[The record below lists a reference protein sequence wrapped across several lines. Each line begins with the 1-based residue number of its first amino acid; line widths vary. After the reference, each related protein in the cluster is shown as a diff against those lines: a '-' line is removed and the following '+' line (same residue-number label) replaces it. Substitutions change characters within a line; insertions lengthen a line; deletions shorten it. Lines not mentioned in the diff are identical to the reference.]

1 MGKGNMNI
9 TNILEAAESPRNIIK
24 RVIKNWAE
32 LHNNTLTKEQE
43 KILLS
48 AFTNKFVLAKEI
60 SGLNVFEWISKHTS
74 QEIDLRQY
82 FKNVSEVQQVLWDL
96 GVLTKDDFKTS
107 LSTPVGT
114 DLFYMIGTA
123 IK

>member
-1 MGKGNMNI
+1 MNI